1 MDDLNVE
8 AVARKAMLAGAA
20 DPVQPAPPAP
30 PAPTAPSA
38 PAPTAP
44 SAPAQ
49 PKPAPP
55 AAPKVVA
62 VVTAPEAAAAK
73 PEAPAAPALPVPSV
87 ASIKQMLGHT
97 LFRLAFVYAAA
108 CVILISLNPPFVQVR
123 SRKKRNALEAAPC
136 SYYRVM
142 VAAAVITAIV
152 GVAPLVIQ
160 HRAAIGGVCAR
171 IQGMI
176 KLP

>member
-30 PAPTAPSA
+30 SVPSA
-38 PAPTAP
+38 PAPSVP

-73 PEAPAAPALPVPSV
+73 PEAPAAPAAPALPVPSV

-152 GVAPLVIQ
+152 GVAPLVVQ
-160 HRAAIGGVCAR
+160 HRAAIGGVCTR